1 MSSHELVNIEN
12 SRAEKR
18 TVAPPRLGIVCEG
31 SPPRF
36 CATLKKNASFNKS
49 FSKGD
54 ISVYIST
61 DQFSA
66 GMRSRNS
73 EHKLL
78 FVPKL
83 TSKAWCARS
92 TSVSELLK

>member
-1 MSSHELVNIEN
+1 MSSHEFVNIEN
-12 SRAEKR
+12 SRAEKH
-18 TVAPPRLGIVCEG
+18 TVAPLRLGVVCEG
-31 SPPRF
+31 SPPCF
-36 CATLKKNASFNKS
+36 CVTLKRNASLNES
-49 FSKGD
+49 FTKGD